1 MTITM
6 TGESALAMKYA
17 ADLARAKWAEFES
30 MTDSEIISQL
40 VDTIYTQVA
49 TPAVQPFFMERRNN
63 KITPFEMVFII
74 REFMTPQT
82 IMLILLAGG
91 MLLRIAAATHFSGSG
106 NLDNIKSKTVGDG
119 QHGTARWANRK
130 EIQQT
135 YRHIPFHVSEWRSG
149 KNLPKAQGLVLGCV
163 GKKNAV
169 TALVDTDDIHCVRF
183 VS

>member
-1 MTITM
+1 
-6 TGESALAMKYA
+6 
-17 ADLARAKWAEFES
+17 
-30 MTDSEIISQL
+30 
-40 VDTIYTQVA
+40 
-49 TPAVQPFFMERRNN
+49 
-63 KITPFEMVFII
+63 
-74 REFMTPQT
+74 MTPQT

-91 MLLRIAAATHFSGSG
+91 MLLLIAAATHFSGSG

-163 GKKNAV
+163 GNKQPPAKPGVLHIRAKPWNTSLRVSSRKYDLPAAKNLLLA
-169 TALVDTDDIHCVRF
+169 ARKRA
-183 VS
+183 